1 MGLSPSTRNHS
12 QPWNRSGALTPFS
25 QFWIVFLDTPRLRAM
40 YSCDFCE
47 SARDCHQ
54 ILENRLTLSIL
65 ASSVILPYLLITYIH
80 SQYLNKWAVFLLPVF
95 CAHRE
100 IIFFHLSK
108 KKQQTKKA
116 PLCGFLQE
124 PKWNLQF
131 FKKEALTIP
140 DKIRWQEYDNFV
152 SILPTIIIFVNGGV

>member
-1 MGLSPSTRNHS
+1 
-12 QPWNRSGALTPFS
+12 
-25 QFWIVFLDTPRLRAM
+25 M

-65 ASSVILPYLLITYIH
+65 ASSVILPYLLITYIY

-108 KKQQTKKA
+108 KTTNQKGAIVRLFTGAKMEPA
-116 PLCGFLQE
+116 ILQ
-124 PKWNLQF
+124 KRGTHN
-131 FKKEALTIP
+131 T
-140 DKIRWQEYDNFV
+140 
-152 SILPTIIIFVNGGV
+152 